1 MNKLNGRILV
11 MTSVQQEKEAIE
23 RGCQDNRVDVVLA
36 GVGPVAAAI
45 STMKALHANTYDLV
59 INAGIAGGFPDRAE
73 VGSLVIAEEIVCA
86 DLGAESPEGF
96 LSLDELG
103 FGSSTRIPT
112 ESSLVLALS
121 SALADT
127 GLPVHTAPIL
137 TLSTV
142 TGTQVTADR
151 LAEFEPHAAA
161 EAMEGYGVALAA
173 RENNL
178 PVLEIRAISNAVGPR
193 DRGAW
198 KLKEALEALTSA
210 SKVMMEVL

>member
-1 MNKLNGRILV
+1 MNKLNGRILM
-11 MTSVQQEKEAIE
+11 MTSVQQEKEAVE

-45 STMKALHANTYDLV
+45 NTMKALHANTYDLV

-103 FGSSTRIPT
+103 FGSSTRIPA

-121 SALADT
+121 SAMADAD
-127 GLPVHTAPIL
+127 LPVHTAPIL
-137 TLSTV
+137 TISTV
-142 TGTQVTADR
+142 TGTQDTADR
-151 LAEFEPHAAA
+151 LAELEPHAAA
-161 EAMEGYGVALAA
+161 EAMEGYGVAFAA
-173 RENNL
+173 REYNL